1 MRFRAVYPN
10 ATKFKY
16 IVQTIVKLADLVP
29 FTADE
34 KGLRVVILS
43 PDKTTMTILS
53 LPAESF
59 EEYEVAEGKVEFHLA
74 SDELNR
80 VAKRGT
86 RNDKVELV
94 AEPERFKM
102 VFVDQKS
109 GVTRTFYL
117 QYKEAVAEP
126 VRELKLD
133 LPVMVRMLAS
143 DFKEIL
149 RDAKLVGDE
158 LVFSVEDGKLVVKSE
173 SQQKEYTNIM
183 REGSPLIS
191 LSYPEDQEV
200 VARYGLDALQA
211 VVKATSAA
219 EAMTLEFGKDLPM
232 KLTFELPMGGTL
244 IYWVAPRTV

>member
-29 FTADE
+29 LTADE

-59 EEYEVAEGKVEFHLA
+59 EEYEVSEKVEFHLA

-80 VAKRGT
+80 VAKRGS

-109 GVTRTFYL
+109 GVTRSFYL
-117 QYKEAVAEP
+117 QYREAVAEP
-126 VRELKLD
+126 VRELRLE

-158 LVFSVEDGKLVVKSE
+158 LIFSVEDGKLVVRSE
-173 SQQKEYTNIM
+173 SQQREYTNIM

-191 LSYPEDQEV
+191 LSYPEGQEV
-200 VARYGLDALQA
+200 SARYGLDALQA
-211 VVKATSAA
+211 VVKAASAA

-244 IYWVAPRTV
+244 VYWVAPRTM

>member
-59 EEYEVAEGKVEFHLA
+59 EEYEVSEKVEFHLA

-80 VAKRGT
+80 VAKRGS
-86 RNDKVELV
+86 RNDKVELA

-109 GVTRTFYL
+109 GVTRSFYL
-117 QYKEAVAEP
+117 QYREAVAEP
-126 VRELKLD
+126 VRELRLE

-158 LVFSVEDGKLVVKSE
+158 LIFSVEDGKLVVRSE
-173 SQQKEYTNIM
+173 SQQREYTNIM

-191 LSYPEDQEV
+191 LSCPEGQEV
-200 VARYGLDALQA
+200 SARYGLDALQA
-211 VVKATSAA
+211 VVKAASAA

-244 IYWVAPRTV
+244 VYWVAPRTM